1 MQTINRNV
9 KNEIL
14 EISFTSNCPNK
25 GTGNKGLKAYLI
37 ASFIIGGIFALAFT
51 LNHLG
56 LLKEA

>member
-14 EISFTSNCPNK
+14 EISFTTTGTSK

>member
-1 MQTINRNV
+1 MQIINRNV

-14 EISFTSNCPNK
+14 EISFNNTGINR
-25 GTGNKGLKAYLI
+25 TGNKGIRAYLI

>member
-14 EISFTSNCPNK
+14 EISFTTGTNK
-25 GTGNKGLKAYLI
+25 GTGNKRIGAYLI
-37 ASFIIGGIFALAFT
+37 ASFIIGGIFAIAFT